1 MIPRRIFLS
10 AVFFAA
16 VLSGT
21 NAAVAADWDIDQLM
35 QALAQVRSS
44 HAAFSET
51 KTVALLDKPQLS
63 SGELIYKAPDYFEKR
78 TLRPQAETLILN
90 GDTVLIARGQKHYLL
105 KLADYPEITAF
116 TASLRGTLAGDRQLL
131 QRSYALSLSG
141 SQAHWK
147 LQLLPTD
154 SRIKERIA
162 RILIRGANN
171 ELRSMEVI
179 QTDGDSS
186 ITTIASPTP

>member
-1 MIPRRIFLS
+1 MILRQVFLS
-10 AVFFAA
+10 AALAA
-16 VLSGT
+16 SLLLGAT
-21 NAAVAADWDIDQLM
+21 TAVAADWNIDQLM
-35 QALAQVRSS
+35 QTLAQVRSS

-51 KTVALLDKPQLS
+51 KNVALLDKPQIS

-78 TLRPQAETLILN
+78 TLQPQAETLILN

-105 KLADYPEITAF
+105 KLADYPEIAAF
-116 TASLRGTLAGDRQLL
+116 TASLRGTLAGDRQML
-131 QRSYALSLSG
+131 QRSYALSLEG
-141 SQAHWK
+141 SKTHWK

-154 SRIKERIA
+154 SRIKNRIA

-171 ELRSMEVI
+171 ELRSIEII

-186 ITTIASPTP
+186 ITTIASPMS